1 MVDVAAFPKPGVQG
15 FMQVLA
21 ELSSPSNWTA
31 LQSLF
36 AAVLLLIVL
45 GSVGA
50 FVLRKVLR
58 KDEEQSRIDAEQIA
72 VMVAGK
78 MVARSPEDGDRL
90 SLKERNSIKA
100 LIGEA
105 VLSLREHKSW
115 TGRRAIE
122 TLKVADPSLALE
134 IFADIAEVKRVEAD
148 KAAREASAALRHQG
162 ALTLPSD
169 TRGALALFQQA
180 FELDPR
186 DAANL
191 LALAVVQFR
200 LGDIPSVEALI
211 AEARTLA
218 QGSREDVIGL
228 IDMFAGVLN
237 VRGGRLEAAIEK
249 FENARRIF
257 EALDEPRALVDALMA
272 LASAQMKAG
281 NLDGALA
288 NYGAAQVLCTKN
300 DYQLGLAQL
309 HADLGLLLQSLGR
322 FPDAE
327 QMLLKSFS
335 IAEQQGE
342 IAIAAVAAA
351 NLALL
356 YRETHDLD
364 RAEETIRQAL
374 ALETR
379 LKHKDG
385 VARGNLNLGT
395 ILFEK
400 GRFADA
406 ASHFQKALDLYEEI
420 GLPGL
425 AANAVYNF
433 GNAQRA
439 LKDNSGAERCYR
451 KALDLFLV
459 AGDAAGVARTAG
471 NLGAVYLDTERL
483 EDAEQELLLALD
495 AAKESADP
503 RAVAMQTRNLAV
515 LAHKRGETD
524 EACARLK
531 ESLDI
536 CRAAKAE
543 TEALELKVLMGQF
556 GCEPVEIEGEEKQRA

>member
-1 MVDVAAFPKPGVQG
+1 
-15 FMQVLA
+15 MQVLA
-21 ELSSPSNWTA
+21 EISSPSNWTA
-31 LQSLF
+31 LQNLF

-45 GSVGA
+45 GA
-50 FVLRKVLR
+50 FGTFLLGKVLR
-58 KDEEQSRIDAEQIA
+58 KDEEQSRIDAEHIA
-72 VMVAGK
+72 VMIAGK

-105 VLSLREHKSW
+105 VLALREHTGW
-115 TGRRAIE
+115 AGRRAIE
-122 TLKVADPSLALE
+122 KLKGGDPALAIEL
-134 IFADIAEVKRVEAD
+134 FAELAEAKQRAAD
-148 KAAREASAALRHQG
+148 KAAREASAALRHQA
-162 ALTLPSD
+162 ALTLPGD
-169 TRGALALFQQA
+169 ARAALALFQQA

-186 DAANL
+186 DAENL
-191 LALAVVQFR
+191 LGLAVVRFR
-200 LGDIPSVEALI
+200 LGDIPTVEGLI
-211 AEARTLA
+211 GEARDIA
-218 QGSREDVIGL
+218 QGSREDIVGL

-237 VRGGRLEAAIEK
+237 IRNGQLDAAIEK
-249 FENARRIF
+249 FENAKRIF

-288 NYGAAQVLCTKN
+288 NYGAAQALCIRN

-322 FPDAE
+322 FGDAE
-327 QMLLKSFS
+327 AMLQKSFT

-385 VARGNLNLGT
+385 IARGCLNLGT

-400 GRFADA
+400 GQFTEATA
-406 ASHFQKALDLYEEI
+406 NFQKSLDLYEE
-420 GLPGL
+420 LELHAL
-425 AANAVYNF
+425 AANAVYNL

-439 LKDNSGAERCYR
+439 LKDDAGAERCYR
-451 KALDLFLV
+451 KALDLFM
-459 AGDAAGVARTAG
+459 AGGDAAGVARAAG
-471 NLGAVYLDTERL
+471 NLGAVSLDAGRL
-483 EDAEQELLLALD
+483 ADAEQEFLLALD
-495 AAKESADP
+495 AAKESGDP

-515 LAHKRGETD
+515 LAHKRGD
-524 EACARLK
+524 ASEACARLR
-531 ESLDI
+531 ESLAI

-556 GCEPVEIEGEEKQRA
+556 GCEPDEASNEGTQAQSEEPQRA

>member
-1 MVDVAAFPKPGVQG
+1 
-15 FMQVLA
+15 
-21 ELSSPSNWTA
+21 
-31 LQSLF
+31 
-36 AAVLLLIVL
+36 
-45 GSVGA
+45 
-50 FVLRKVLR
+50 
-58 KDEEQSRIDAEQIA
+58 
-72 VMVAGK
+72 
-78 MVARSPEDGDRL
+78 
-90 SLKERNSIKA
+90 
-100 LIGEA
+100 
-105 VLSLREHKSW
+105 
-115 TGRRAIE
+115 
-122 TLKVADPSLALE
+122 
-134 IFADIAEVKRVEAD
+134 
-148 KAAREASAALRHQG
+148 
-162 ALTLPSD
+162 
-169 TRGALALFQQA
+169 
-180 FELDPR
+180 
-186 DAANL
+186 
-191 LALAVVQFR
+191 
-200 LGDIPSVEALI
+200 
-211 AEARTLA
+211 
-218 QGSREDVIGL
+218 
-228 IDMFAGVLN
+228 
-237 VRGGRLEAAIEK
+237 
-249 FENARRIF
+249 
-257 EALDEPRALVDALMA
+257 
-272 LASAQMKAG
+272 
-281 NLDGALA
+281 
-288 NYGAAQVLCTKN
+288 
-300 DYQLGLAQL
+300 
-309 HADLGLLLQSLGR
+309 
-322 FPDAE
+322 
-327 QMLLKSFS
+327 
-335 IAEQQGE
+335 
-342 IAIAAVAAA
+342 
-351 NLALL
+351 
-356 YRETHDLD
+356 
-364 RAEETIRQAL
+364 
-374 ALETR
+374 
-379 LKHKDG
+379 

-425 AANAVYNF
+425 AANAVYNL

>member
-1 MVDVAAFPKPGVQG
+1 MVDIAASFSPVTGG

-21 ELSSPSNWTA
+21 EISAPSNWTA
-31 LQSLF
+31 LQNLF
-36 AAVLLLIVL
+36 AAVLVLIVL
-45 GSVGA
+45 GAIGT
-50 FVLRKVLR
+50 FLLGKVLR

-72 VMVAGK
+72 VMIAGK

-105 VLSLREHKSW
+105 VVALREHTGW

-122 TLKVADPSLALE
+122 KLKAGDTALAIDLFAERAEEKRRVAG
-134 IFADIAEVKRVEAD
+134 
-148 KAAREASAALRHQG
+148 KAAREASAALRHQA
-162 ALTLPSD
+162 ALTLPD
-169 TRGALALFQQA
+169 DARAALALFQQA
-180 FELDPR
+180 FELDPH
-186 DAANL
+186 DAENL
-191 LALAVVQFR
+191 LGLAVVQFR
-200 LGDIPSVEALI
+200 LGDIPSVEGLI
-211 AEARTLA
+211 GEARSLA
-218 QGSREDVIGL
+218 QGSREDIIGL

-237 VRGGRLEAAIEK
+237 VRSGKLEAAIEK
-249 FENARRIF
+249 FENAKRIF
-257 EALDEPRALVDALMA
+257 EAVDEPRALVDALMA

-288 NYGAAQVLCTKN
+288 NYGAAQALCTKN

-309 HADLGLLLQSLGR
+309 HADLGLLLQGLGR
-322 FPDAE
+322 FADAE
-327 QMLLKSFS
+327 AMLQKSFS

-374 ALETR
+374 AIETR

-385 VARGNLNLGT
+385 MARGSLNLGT

-400 GRFADA
+400 GRFAEA
-406 ASHFQKALDLYEEI
+406 ASSFQKSLDLYEE
-420 GLPGL
+420 LELHTL
-425 AANAVYNF
+425 AANAVYNL

-439 LKDNSGAERCYR
+439 LNDDAGAERCYR
-451 KALDLFLV
+451 KALDLFM
-459 AGDAAGVARTAG
+459 AGGDAAGVARAAG
-471 NLGAVYLDTERL
+471 NLGAVSLDAERFA
-483 EDAEQELLLALD
+483 DAEQEFLLALD
-495 AAKESADP
+495 AAKDSGDP
-503 RAVAMQTRNLAV
+503 RAIAMQMRNLAV
-515 LAHKRGETD
+515 LAHKRGEES

-531 ESLDI
+531 ESLEI

-556 GCEPVEIEGEEKQRA
+556 GCEPAEIDGEEKQRA

>member
-21 ELSSPSNWTA
+21 ELSPPSNWTA

-425 AANAVYNF
+425 AANAVYNL

-451 KALDLFLV
+451 KALDLFFV

>member
-45 GSVGA
+45 GSLGA
-50 FVLRKVLR
+50 FVLRKVLH

-72 VMVAGK
+72 VMVAGN
-78 MVARSPEDGDRL
+78 MVARSPEEGDRL

-115 TGRRAIE
+115 AGRRAIE
-122 TLKVADPSLALE
+122 QLKAADPSFALE

-180 FELDPR
+180 FELNPH

-249 FENARRIF
+249 FENAKRIF
-257 EALDEPRALVDALMA
+257 EALDEPRALVDALMT

-327 QMLLKSFS
+327 QMLLKSFT

-385 VARGNLNLGT
+385 IARGNLNLGT

-400 GRFADA
+400 ARFAEA
-406 ASHFQKALDLYEEI
+406 ASHFQKALDLYEEVE
-420 GLPGL
+420 LPGL
-425 AANAVYNF
+425 AANAVYNL

-439 LKDNSGAERCYR
+439 LKDDGGAERCYR

-459 AGDAAGVARTAG
+459 GSDAAGVARAAG
-471 NLGAVYLDTERL
+471 NLGAVYLDTERF
-483 EDAEQELLLALD
+483 EDAEQEFLLALD
-495 AAKESADP
+495 AARESADP

-515 LAHKRGETD
+515 LAHKRGETS

>member
-1 MVDVAAFPKPGVQG
+1 M
-15 FMQVLA
+15 
-21 ELSSPSNWTA
+21 
-31 LQSLF
+31 
-36 AAVLLLIVL
+36 
-45 GSVGA
+45 
-50 FVLRKVLR
+50 LRKVLR

-425 AANAVYNF
+425 AANAVYNL

-495 AAKESADP
+495 AAKELADP

>member
-1 MVDVAAFPKPGVQG
+1 MVDAAASLGPVTGGV
-15 FMQVLA
+15 MQVLA
-21 ELSSPSNWTA
+21 EISAPSNWTA
-31 LQSLF
+31 LQNLF

-45 GSVGA
+45 GAAGSFLFG
-50 FVLRKVLR
+50 KILR
-58 KDEEQSRIDAEQIA
+58 KDEERGRIDAEQIA
-72 VMVAGK
+72 VMIAGK

-105 VLSLREHKSW
+105 VLALRERAGW
-115 TGRRAIE
+115 TGRRAIDR
-122 TLKVADPSLALE
+122 LKAGDPALAIEL
-134 IFADIAEVKRVEAD
+134 FAELAEEKQRAAD
-148 KAAREASAALRHQG
+148 KAAREAAAALRHQA
-162 ALTLPSD
+162 ALTLPGD
-169 TRGALALFQQA
+169 ARAALALFQQA
-180 FELDPR
+180 FALDPH
-186 DAANL
+186 DAENL
-191 LALAVVQFR
+191 LGLAVVQFR

-211 AEARTLA
+211 AEAANLA
-218 QGSREDVIGL
+218 QGGREDTIGL

-237 VRGGRLEAAIEK
+237 VRNGQIEAAIEK
-249 FENARRIF
+249 FENAKRIF
-257 EALDEPRALVDALMA
+257 ESLDEPRALVDALMA

-288 NYGAAQVLCTKN
+288 NYGAAQALCAKN

-322 FPDAE
+322 FADAE
-327 QMLLKSFS
+327 AMLQKSFA
-335 IAEQQGE
+335 IAEREGE

-374 ALETR
+374 QLEAR

-385 VARGNLNLGT
+385 IARGSLNLGT

-400 GRFADA
+400 GRFAEA
-406 ASHFQKALDLYEEI
+406 ASNFQRALDLYEE
-420 GLPGL
+420 LEFHAL
-425 AANAVYNF
+425 AANAVYNL

-439 LKDNSGAERCYR
+439 LKDDGSAERCYR
-451 KALDLFLV
+451 KALDLFMA
-459 AGDAAGVARTAG
+459 AGDAGGVARAAG
-471 NLGAVYLDTERL
+471 NLGAVSLDAERFA
-483 EDAEQELLLALD
+483 DAEQEFLLALD
-495 AAKESADP
+495 AAKESGDP
-503 RAVAMQTRNLAV
+503 LAVAMQTRNLAV
-515 LAHKRGETD
+515 LAHKRGEAS

-531 ESLDI
+531 ESLAI

-556 GCEPVEIEGEEKQRA
+556 GCEPAEVEGEEKQRA

>member
-1 MVDVAAFPKPGVQG
+1 
-15 FMQVLA
+15 
-21 ELSSPSNWTA
+21 SP
-31 LQSLF
+31 
-36 AAVLLLIVL
+36 
-45 GSVGA
+45 
-50 FVLRKVLR
+50 
-58 KDEEQSRIDAEQIA
+58 DE
-72 VMVAGK
+72 
-78 MVARSPEDGDRL
+78 GDRL

-105 VLSLREHKSW
+105 VLALRDDQSW
-115 TGRRAIE
+115 TGRQAIE
-122 TLKVADPSLALE
+122 KLKAADPSLALE
-134 IFADIAEVKRVEAD
+134 IFAGIADRRRREAD
-148 KAAREASAALRHQG
+148 KAARRASAALRHQG
-162 ALTLPSD
+162 ALTLPTD
-169 TRGALALFQQA
+169 TRAALALFQQA
-180 FELDPR
+180 FELNPH

-237 VRGGRLEAAIEK
+237 VRGGRLAVAIEK
-249 FENARRIF
+249 FENAKRIF
-257 EALDEPRALVDALMA
+257 GSLDEPRALVDALMA

-281 NLDGALA
+281 NLNGALA
-288 NYGAAQVLCTKN
+288 NYGAAQALCTKH

-327 QMLLKSFS
+327 QMLQKSFV
-335 IAEQQGE
+335 IAKQQGE

-385 VARGNLNLGT
+385 IARGNLNLGT

-400 GRFADA
+400 TRFA
-406 ASHFQKALDLYEEI
+406 
-420 GLPGL
+420 
-425 AANAVYNF
+425 
-433 GNAQRA
+433 
-439 LKDNSGAERCYR
+439 
-451 KALDLFLV
+451 
-459 AGDAAGVARTAG
+459 
-471 NLGAVYLDTERL
+471 
-483 EDAEQELLLALD
+483 
-495 AAKESADP
+495 
-503 RAVAMQTRNLAV
+503 
-515 LAHKRGETD
+515 
-524 EACARLK
+524 EA
-531 ESLDI
+531 
-536 CRAAKAE
+536 
-543 TEALELKVLMGQF
+543 
-556 GCEPVEIEGEEKQRA
+556 